1 MIRSHIVCTELMT
14 PLRFVQSPLLP
25 PLPPPPPPSLL
36 VSSESSSVMWCGL
49 NVQASHLLS

>member
-25 PLPPPPPPSLL
+25 PPPPPPPSL
-36 VSSESSSVMWCGL
+36 SSESSSVMRFEECGL

>member
-25 PLPPPPPPSLL
+25 PPPPPPPSL
-36 VSSESSSVMWCGL
+36 SSESSSVMWFECGL

>member
-36 VSSESSSVMWCGL
+36 VSSESSSVMCGL

>member
-25 PLPPPPPPSLL
+25 PPPPPPPSL
-36 VSSESSSVMWCGL
+36 SSESSSVMWCGL